1 MNMTLSS
8 RSQPY
13 YVQLADHY
21 RQLILSGAIHPG
33 ERLEA
38 EPEIAKRFSLA
49 RGTVRHALEIL
60 VTEGL
65 LVSVRG
71 KGTFACQQAP
81 KECGKLVGL
90 IMPFIH
96 DALGA
101 EILKGVEARLRQDG
115 YSLIFGSSEGDL
127 AIEREQLHRLQTNQ
141 VCGLIL
147 MPSAKSREGVMVSQ
161 GFSTGIPLVV
171 VDREVPGYP
180 AASIFVDNCGGARK
194 AVEHLIQL
202 GHRQIGCITH
212 KGRISSVEERVR
224 GYDEA
229 MRAAG
234 LLPLAPIYLDWHG
247 PTGQGLPPA
256 FNPEEMNP
264 IDQMLQHPQEGVLHP
279 YGGVL
284 HPQEGAAYSQEGARY
299 PARPTALFCVN
310 DFTAGAVMQH
320 ILLRGLRIPEDV
332 ALVGFDDIPLAPFLP
347 VPLTTISQ
355 PRYEIG
361 QRAADLL
368 IHQIQCGPDEQAR
381 VILPTELVVRNSSG
395 SYLAGRSD

>member
-1 MNMTLSS
+1 MNMTFAS

-13 YVQLADHY
+13 YIQLADHY
-21 RQLILSGAIHPG
+21 RQLILSGAVHPG

-38 EPEIAKRFSLA
+38 EPEIAQRFGLA

-60 VTEGL
+60 VAEGL

-81 KECGKLVGL
+81 RECGKLVGL

-127 AIEREQLHRLQTNQ
+127 AIEREQIHRLQSNQ

-180 AASIFVDNCGGARK
+180 AASVFVDNCGGARK

-202 GHRQIGCITH
+202 GHRQVGCITH

-247 PTGQGLPPA
+247 PTSQGLPPA
-256 FNPEEMNP
+256 FDPDEMNP
-264 IDQMLQHPQEGVLHP
+264 IDQMLQ
-279 YGGVL
+279 
-284 HPQEGAAYSQEGARY
+284 S
-299 PARPTALFCVN
+299 PARPTAFFCVN

-320 ILLRGLRIPEDV
+320 ILLRGFRIPEDV

-347 VPLTTISQ
+347 VPLTTVSQ

-361 QRAADLL
+361 LRAATLL
-368 IHQIQCGPDEQAR
+368 ITQILGGQDEQAR
-381 VILPTELVVRNSSG
+381 VILPTELVVRDSSG
-395 SYLAGRSD
+395 SYLPGHSEQGSPA

>member
-1 MNMTLSS
+1 MNMTFAS

-21 RQLILSGAIHPG
+21 RQLILSGAVPPG
-33 ERLEA
+33 DRLET
-38 EPEIAKRFSLA
+38 EPEIAVRFGVA
-49 RGTVRHALEIL
+49 RGTVRRAIEIL
-60 VTEGL
+60 SAEGL

-81 KECGKLVGL
+81 TECVKLVGL
-90 IMPFIH
+90 IMPFIY
-96 DALGA
+96 DTLGA
-101 EILKGVEARLRQDG
+101 EILKGAEARLRQNG
-115 YSLIFGSSEGDL
+115 YSLIYGSSEGDL
-127 AIEREQLHRLQTNQ
+127 AIEREQLNRLQTNQ

-147 MPSAKSREGVMVSQ
+147 MPSAKSREGVMVAQ
-161 GFSTGIPLVV
+161 GFNAKIPLVV

-180 AASIFVDNCGGARK
+180 AASVFVDNCGGARK
-194 AVEHLIQL
+194 AVEHLVQL

-212 KGRISSVEERVR
+212 KGRISSVEERVK

-247 PTGQGLPPA
+247 PTSQGLPPS
-256 FNPEEMNP
+256 FNPEEMTP
-264 IDQMLQHPQEGVLHP
+264 IDQLLQ
-279 YGGVL
+279 
-284 HPQEGAAYSQEGARY
+284 S

-320 ILLRGLRIPEDV
+320 ILLRGFQIPKDV
-332 ALVGFDDIPLAPFLP
+332 SLVGFDDIPLAPFLP

-355 PRYEIG
+355 PRFEIG
-361 QRAADLL
+361 QQAADLL
-368 IHQIQCGPDEQAR
+368 IHQVLSGLNEQDR
-381 VILPTELVVRNSSG
+381 VILPTELVVRDSSG
-395 SYLAGRSD
+395 PYLAARSVQGNLT